1 MTYSYGYFVI
11 IASRLYSLA
20 PDSPP
25 QNLTTQSIS
34 PSSILFSWLPP
45 PLLNQNGPIIRYNFT
60 YIGVTYD
67 TVLRIVLI
75 DVNETNNQLPQQY
88 TIQGL
93 SAYTNYTI
101 GVSVVTLNGSSVFSY
116 ITLRTDESGAKE
128 YSRDAIITK
137 YP

>member
-101 GVSVVTLNGSSVFSY
+101 GVSAITLNGSSVFSY
-116 ITLRTDESGAKE
+116 ITLRTDESGNLSI
-128 YSRDAIITK
+128 YNVIV
-137 YP
+137 